1 MRMTK
6 RNAGIYM
13 LPLGGLILLYGL
25 WCLRPMLVGPELVFP
40 ATVPSKAREMIED
53 RYPQPGFN
61 LKEALWLMRHPFEK
75 RRRIDFRHWKRPDG
89 SHHSVHVPYEVTYE
103 FFEEEGEW
111 SFVRESP
118 LRSVH

>member
-1 MRMTK
+1 MAK
-6 RNAGIYM
+6 RNARISM
-13 LPLGGLILLYGL
+13 LLLCGLILFYGL
-25 WCLRPMLVGPELVFP
+25 WCLRPMLIGHELVVP
-40 ATVPSKAREMIED
+40 ATVPSNAREMIED
-53 RYPQPGFN
+53 RYPLPGFN